1 MLIDWFTVGAQIVNF
16 LILMGLLKHFLYQ
29 PVLDAIDAREQ
40 RIAKQVE
47 AAQKTQAAAERERAK
62 FVDNNTRFEQQ
73 HAAMLE
79 KARAEAQTAHHQLL
93 EEARTEAAAVRTQW
107 QDALRK
113 EQQNLSAS
121 IATRTHQEVF
131 AITRKA
137 LTELADSG
145 LETRM
150 VAVFIQ
156 RLQALGAAEKAPL
169 STPTPDGAVLIRS
182 AFPLPEA
189 EQATLTKAVQ
199 TALSITAPLQFEV
212 QAELVSGIELISGGH
227 KLGWS
232 IAEYLG
238 GLEESITGLLD
249 SKVEEKTDD
258 S

>member
-16 LILMGLLKHFLYQ
+16 LILMWLLKHFLYQ

-40 RIAKQVE
+40 RIARQVE
-47 AAQKTQAAAERERAK
+47 EAQKTQDAAELERAE
-62 FVDNNTRFEQQ
+62 FEYNNTHFEEQ

-79 KARAEAQTAHHQLL
+79 KARAEAQTARSQLL
-93 EEARTEAAAVRTQW
+93 EEARTEATALRAQW
-107 QDALRK
+107 QEALRK

-145 LETRM
+145 LETRI

-156 RLQALGAAEKAPL
+156 RLQALGEAEKAPL
-169 STPTPDGAVLIRS
+169 STPDGAVLIRS

>member
-16 LILMGLLKHFLYQ
+16 LILMWLLKHFLYQ

-40 RIAKQVE
+40 RIARQVE
-47 AAQKTQAAAERERAK
+47 EAQKTQDAAELERAE
-62 FVDNNTRFEQQ
+62 FEYNNTHFEEQ

-79 KARAEAQTAHHQLL
+79 KARAEAQTARSQLL
-93 EEARTEAAAVRTQW
+93 EEARTEATALRTQW
-107 QDALRK
+107 QEALRK

-145 LETRM
+145 LETRI

-156 RLQALGAAEKAPL
+156 RLQALGEAEKAPL
-169 STPTPDGAVLIRS
+169 SAPDNSVLIRS

>member
-1 MLIDWFTVGAQIVNF
+1 MLIDWFTVGAQVINF
-16 LILMGLLKHFLYQ
+16 LILMWLLKHFLYQ

-40 RIAKQVE
+40 RLASQLEEVK
-47 AAQKTQAAAERERAK
+47 KDKAAAALEREE
-62 FVDNNTRFEQQ
+62 FEYNNAHFEEQ
-73 HAAMLE
+73 HAAMLQ
-79 KARAEAQTAHHQLL
+79 KARAGAQTARSQLL
-93 EEARTEAAAVRTQW
+93 EEARTEAAALRTQW
-107 QDALRK
+107 QEAVRK

-145 LETRM
+145 LETRI

-156 RLQALGAAEKAPL
+156 RLQALGEAEKAPL
-169 STPTPDGAVLIRS
+169 STPDGAVLIRS

-199 TALSITAPLQFEV
+199 EALSIKAPLQFETEP
-212 QAELVSGIELISGGH
+212 ELVSGIELISGGH